1 MRQGTPLVLLA
12 TLLVGACERED
23 RSYRPDPVASETTEQ
38 VALSSLAPGPNPP
51 TTSVS
56 GKGRDFEGNAYH
68 LSQGKT
74 LYTWFNCVGCH
85 ANGGGG
91 MGPPLMDDKWIYGAS
106 IENIVQTI
114 REGRPNGMPSF
125 RGKIPDN
132 QIWELAAYVRS
143 MSGNAPAPAAPAR
156 NDDMHPRPSENRT
169 PPSPPVAGGS
179 SPPSGQMPQ

>member
-1 MRQGTPLVLLA
+1 MRRAAPLILLA
-12 TLLVGACERED
+12 TFLLGACERED

-56 GKGRDFEGNAYH
+56 GKGKDFQGNAYH

-91 MGPPLMDDKWIYGAS
+91 MGPALMDDKWIYGSS
-106 IENIVQTI
+106 IENIHATI
-114 REGRPNGMPSF
+114 RDGRPNGMPTF
-125 RGKIPDN
+125 RDKIPDD
-132 QIWELAAYVRS
+132 QIWEIAAFVRS
-143 MSGNAPAPAAPAR
+143 LSGNARKDAAPGR
-156 NDDMHPRPSENRT
+156 NDDMMPHPSENRM
-169 PPSPPVAGGS
+169 PDAASLGKSP
-179 SPPSGQMPQ
+179 